1 MCNAKINTKLQASFP
16 SIYPVISRT
25 NLLIICVLACLAL
38 TSTQNV
44 KIKIIAPKA
53 WNDRKA
59 LLLTREKGFAAV
71 VHSIKLGFDT
81 THLNMDSDLLPD
93 LYQFQV
99 SQKKGA
105 LTFFFDPGT
114 EIRLDTSNLAKS
126 TVTHSKSNEE
136 WREYQSLVQSPSD
149 HRLNAYMMAEARAK
163 KHNLPDSVRYWVNE
177 QAKEREKLWEATAG
191 FIAGNPK
198 SYVSLYLLKVNWF
211 ALKDRGLFEKLDR
224 TMAHHRN
231 YRFLAEKNKGLVKS
245 TARK

>member
-1 MCNAKINTKLQASFP
+1 M
-16 SIYPVISRT
+16 
-25 NLLIICVLACLAL
+25 
-38 TSTQNV
+38 STQSV
-44 KIKIIAPKA
+44 KIKIVAPKA

-81 THLNMDSDLLPD
+81 THLTMDSDLLPD

-126 TVTHSKSNEE
+126 AVTHSKSNDE
-136 WREYQSLVQSPSD
+136 WQQYQSLVQSPSD
-149 HRLNAYMMAEARAK
+149 HRLNAYILAETRAK
-163 KHNLPDSVRYWVNE
+163 KHNLPDSARHWVGE
-177 QAKEREKLWEATAG
+177 QARERERLWDATAG
-191 FIAGNPK
+191 FILENPK

-211 ALKDRGLFEKLDR
+211 ALKDRDLFEKLDR
-224 TMAHHRN
+224 SLAHHRN
-231 YRFLAEKNKGLVKS
+231 YRFLSEKNRGLAKS
-245 TARK
+245 TSAVRK

>member
-1 MCNAKINTKLQASFP
+1 M
-16 SIYPVISRT
+16 ISRT

-38 TSTQNV
+38 TSTQRV

-81 THLNMDSDLLPD
+81 THLMMDADLLPD

-114 EIRLDTSNLAKS
+114 EIRLDTSNLSKS
-126 TVTHSKSNEE
+126 AVTHSKSNEE
-136 WREYQSLVQSPSD
+136 WQEYQSLVQ
-149 HRLNAYMMAEARAK
+149 AT
-163 KHNLPDSVRYWVNE
+163 
-177 QAKEREKLWEATAG
+177 EREKLWDTTAD
-191 FIAGNPK
+191 FITNHPK

-211 ALKDRGLFEKLDR
+211 ALKNRNLFEKLDR
-224 TMAHHRN
+224 SLAHHRN
-231 YRFLAEKNKGLVKS
+231 YRFLKERNIGIVKS
-245 TARK
+245 APSVQRK

>member
-1 MCNAKINTKLQASFP
+1 M
-16 SIYPVISRT
+16 ISRT
-25 NLLIICVLACLAL
+25 NRLIICVLASLAL
-38 TSTQNV
+38 TSTQSV

-71 VHSIKLGFDT
+71 VHSIRLGFDT

-114 EIRLDTSNLAKS
+114 EIRLDTANLAKS
-126 TVTHSKSNEE
+126 TVSHSKSNEE
-136 WREYQSLVQSPSD
+136 WRAYQTLVQNPSD
-149 HRLNAYMMAEARAK
+149 QRLNAFILAEARAK
-163 KHNLPDSVRYWVNE
+163 RRNLADSARYWVGE
-177 QAKEREKLWEATAG
+177 QATEREKLWDATAG
-191 FIAGNPK
+191 FITDHPK

-211 ALKDRGLFEKLDR
+211 ALKDRGLFQKLDR
-224 TMAHHRN
+224 TLAHHRN
-231 YRFLAEKNKGLVKS
+231 YRFLSEKNKVFTQS
-245 TARK
+245 TSSGTRK

>member
-1 MCNAKINTKLQASFP
+1 MK
-16 SIYPVISRT
+16 SRT
-25 NLLIICVLACLAL
+25 NRLIICALASFAL

-71 VHSIKLGFDT
+71 VHSIRLGFDT
-81 THLNMDSDLLPD
+81 THLAMDSDLLPD

-126 TVTHSKSNEE
+126 TVSHSKSNEE
-136 WREYQSLVQSPSD
+136 WREYQTLVQ
-149 HRLNAYMMAEARAK
+149 AT
-163 KHNLPDSVRYWVNE
+163 
-177 QAKEREKLWEATAG
+177 EREKLWDATAE
-191 FIAGNPK
+191 FITNHPK

-211 ALKDRGLFEKLDR
+211 ALKNRNLFEKLDR
-224 TMAHHRN
+224 SLAHHRN
-231 YRFLAEKNKGLVKS
+231 YRFLKERNIGIVKS
-245 TARK
+245 ASSLQRK

>member
-1 MCNAKINTKLQASFP
+1 M
-16 SIYPVISRT
+16 VSRT
-25 NLLIICVLACLAL
+25 NLLIICAVACLAL
-38 TSTQNV
+38 TSTQSV

-71 VHSIKLGFDT
+71 VHSIRLGFDT
-81 THLNMDSDLLPD
+81 THLTMDSDLLPD

-114 EIRLDTSNLAKS
+114 EIRLDTFNLAKS

-149 HRLNAYMMAEARAK
+149 QRLDAYLLAEARAK
-163 KHNLPDSVRYWVNE
+163 KRNLPDSARYWVDQ
-177 QAKEREKLWEATAG
+177 QALERERLWSATTS
-191 FIAGNPK
+191 FISNHPK
-198 SYVSLYLLKVNWF
+198 SYVSLYLLKGNWF

-224 TMAHHRN
+224 SLAHHRN
-231 YRFLAEKNKGLVKS
+231 YRFLSEKNKGIAKS
-245 TARK
+245 ASPGVRK

>member
-1 MCNAKINTKLQASFP
+1 M
-16 SIYPVISRT
+16 
-25 NLLIICVLACLAL
+25 IICALVSFAL

-71 VHSIKLGFDT
+71 VHSIRLGFDT
-81 THLNMDSDLLPD
+81 THLAMDSDLLPD

-99 SQKKGA
+99 SRKKGA

-126 TVTHSKSNEE
+126 TVSHSKSNEE
-136 WREYQSLVQSPSD
+136 WREYQTLVQATE
-149 HRLNAYMMAEARAK
+149 H
-163 KHNLPDSVRYWVNE
+163 
-177 QAKEREKLWEATAG
+177 EKLWDTTAD
-191 FIAGNPK
+191 FITNHPK

-211 ALKDRGLFEKLDR
+211 ALKNRNLFEKLDR
-224 TMAHHRN
+224 SLAHHRN
-231 YRFLAEKNKGLVKS
+231 YRFLKERNVGIVKS
-245 TARK
+245 APSLQRK

>member
-1 MCNAKINTKLQASFP
+1 M
-16 SIYPVISRT
+16 VISINR
-25 NLLIICVLACLAL
+25 LIICILASFAL

-44 KIKIIAPKA
+44 KIKIVAPKA

-71 VHSIKLGFDT
+71 VHSIRLGFDT
-81 THLNMDSDLLPD
+81 THLNMDADMLPD

-126 TVTHSKSNEE
+126 TVSHSRSNEE
-136 WREYQSLVQSPSD
+136 WREYQTLVQNPSD
-149 HRLNAYMMAEARAK
+149 ERLNAYVLAEANAK
-163 KHNLPDSVRYWVNE
+163 KRNMADSARHWIGE
-177 QAKEREKLWEATAG
+177 QATEREKLWDATAG
-191 FIAGNPK
+191 YIANHPK

-211 ALKDRGLFEKLDR
+211 ALKNRNLFERLDR
-224 TMAHHRN
+224 SLAHHRN
-231 YRFLAEKNKGLVKS
+231 YRLLKERNNGIVKS
-245 TARK
+245 TLSGQRK

>member
-1 MCNAKINTKLQASFP
+1 MQIT
-16 SIYPVISRT
+16 R
-25 NLLIICVLACLAL
+25 LLICTFMSLAF

-44 KIKIIAPKA
+44 KIKIVAPKA

-71 VHSIKLGFDT
+71 VHSIRLGFDT

-126 TVTHSKSNEE
+126 TVSHSKSNEE
-136 WREYQSLVQSPSD
+136 WREYQTLVQTPSD
-149 HRLNAYMMAEARAK
+149 HRLNAYVLAEANAK
-163 KHNLPDSVRYWVNE
+163 KRNQADSARHWVNE
-177 QAKEREKLWEATAG
+177 QAAEREKLWDATAD
-191 FIAGNPK
+191 FITNHPK

-211 ALKDRGLFEKLDR
+211 ALKNRNLFEKLDR
-224 TMAHHRN
+224 SLAHHRN
-231 YRFLAEKNKGLVKS
+231 YRFLRERNNGMVKS
-245 TARK
+245 ASSGQQELKR

>member
-1 MCNAKINTKLQASFP
+1 MQIN
-16 SIYPVISRT
+16 R
-25 NLLIICVLACLAL
+25 LIICALASLAL

-44 KIKIIAPKA
+44 KIKIVAPKA

-71 VHSIKLGFDT
+71 VHSIRLGFDT

-114 EIRLDTSNLAKS
+114 EIRLDTTNLAKS
-126 TVTHSKSNEE
+126 TVTHSKSNDE
-136 WREYQSLVQSPSD
+136 WREYQTLVQAPSD
-149 HRLNAYMMAEARAK
+149 QRLNAYILAEANAK
-163 KHNLPDSVRYWVNE
+163 KRNLADSARYWVAE
-177 QAKEREKLWEATAG
+177 QAAEREKLWDSTAD
-191 FIAGNPK
+191 FVTNHPK

-211 ALKDRGLFEKLDR
+211 ALKNRNLFEKLDR
-224 TMAHHRN
+224 SLAHHRN
-231 YRFLAEKNKGLVKS
+231 YRFLKERNNVIVKS
-245 TARK
+245 VQPTQRK

>member
-1 MCNAKINTKLQASFP
+1 M
-16 SIYPVISRT
+16 
-25 NLLIICVLACLAL
+25 
-38 TSTQNV
+38 STQSV
-44 KIKIIAPKA
+44 KIKIVAPKA

-81 THLNMDSDLLPD
+81 THLTMDSDLLPD

-126 TVTHSKSNEE
+126 AVTHSKSNDE
-136 WREYQSLVQSPSD
+136 WQQYQSLVQSPSD
-149 HRLNAYMMAEARAK
+149 HRLNAYILAETRAK
-163 KHNLPDSVRYWVNE
+163 KHNLPDSARHWVGE
-177 QAKEREKLWEATAG
+177 QARERERLWDATAG
-191 FIAGNPK
+191 FISENPK

-211 ALKDRGLFEKLDR
+211 ALKDRDLFEKLDR
-224 TMAHHRN
+224 SLAHHRN
-231 YRFLAEKNKGLVKS
+231 YRFLSEKNRGLAKS
-245 TARK
+245 TSAVRK